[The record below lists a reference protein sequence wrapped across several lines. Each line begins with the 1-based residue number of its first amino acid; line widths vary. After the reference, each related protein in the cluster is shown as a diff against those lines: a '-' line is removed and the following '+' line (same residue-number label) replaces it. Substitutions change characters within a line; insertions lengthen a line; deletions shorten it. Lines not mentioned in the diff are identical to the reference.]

1 MEDRVYS
8 CTSNIVFTELN
19 LTFMNGDGN
28 GEQGM
33 LLL

>member
-1 MEDRVYS
+1 MEDKIYG
-8 CTSNIVFTELN
+8 CASNIVFTVLN